1 MCASLEA
8 RVSEP
13 NRNDSIKAGEGNM
26 LKQFLQEEEGME
38 MVEWALVAV
47 LFAVASVVAW
57 QTLGT
62 NLNTAVD
69 GIAEQIANP
78 A

>member
-8 RVSEP
+8 RVSET

-47 LFAVASVVAW
+47 LFALVAGGGF
-57 QTLGT
+57 TLLSGDLT
-62 NLNTAVD
+62 QSLA
-69 GIAEQIANP
+69 GIGQQIAP
-78 A
+78 Q